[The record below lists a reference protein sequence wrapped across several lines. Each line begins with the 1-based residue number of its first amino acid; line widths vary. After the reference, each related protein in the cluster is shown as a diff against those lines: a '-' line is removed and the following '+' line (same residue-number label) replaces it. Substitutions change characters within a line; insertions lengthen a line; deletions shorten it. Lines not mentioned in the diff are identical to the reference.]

1 MKPDT
6 PDTPY
11 ILAYTIDEV
20 DDDCREGQRYF
31 INILISSQTLMDT
44 ILRDPS
50 AKCLM
55 IDTTHGL
62 SVDKLL
68 LCLVGTCNKYQEFI
82 CLSLTTNENTRS
94 ATQCLKWVKE
104 RHQGALTAVMALKPL
119 KLFSGR
125 MNLNQ
130 PGWCVIV
137 TCFGK
142 LRTNYDFA
150 AKFNDFAAKISP
162 LIFNVFAVNFLRFR
176 R

>member
-44 ILRDPS
+44 ILHDPS

-104 RHQGALTAVMALKPL
+104 RHQGAVTAVMADGAMCL
-119 KLFSGR
+119 S
-125 MNLNQ
+125 NAIE
-130 PGWCVIV
+130 VV
-137 TCFGK
+137 FGK
-142 LRTNYDFA
+142 DEPKPTRLMC
-150 AKFNDFAAKISP
+150 ISHM
-162 LIFNVFAVNFLRFR
+162 FR
-176 R
+176 

>member
-11 ILAYTIDEV
+11 ILAHTIDEA
-20 DDDCREGQRYF
+20 DDDCHEGQRYF

-44 ILRDPS
+44 ILHDPS

-68 LCLVGTCNKYQEFI
+68 LCFFGTCNKYQEFI
-82 CLSLTTNENTRS
+82 PIGQTT
-94 ATQCLKWVKE
+94 
-104 RHQGALTAVMALKPL
+104 
-119 KLFSGR
+119 
-125 MNLNQ
+125 
-130 PGWCVIV
+130 
-137 TCFGK
+137 
-142 LRTNYDFA
+142 
-150 AKFNDFAAKISP
+150 ISP
-162 LIFNVFAVNFLRFR
+162 LNSR

>member
-11 ILAYTIDEV
+11 IMAHTIDEA
-20 DDDCREGQRYF
+20 DDDCREGQQYF

-44 ILRDPS
+44 ILHDPS

-82 CLSLTTNENTRS
+82 PISISLTTNENTRS
-94 ATQCLKWVKE
+94 AAQCLKWVKE
-104 RHQGALTAVMALKPL
+104 RHQGAVTAVMADGAMCL
-119 KLFSGR
+119 S
-125 MNLNQ
+125 NAIE
-130 PGWCVIV
+130 VV
-137 TCFGK
+137 FGK
-142 LRTNYDFA
+142 DEPKPTRLMC
-150 AKFNDFAAKISP
+150 ISHM
-162 LIFNVFAVNFLRFR
+162 FR
-176 R
+176 